1 MRLYSLLTVVIAA
14 ALFPVARGLAAPQ
27 RVMSLN
33 LCADQMVLDLLP
45 PERITSVSWLARE
58 GYGSYLAEKASH
70 VAINYG
76 TAEEVLAQQPDLV
89 IAGLYTAT
97 TTRMLLKQVGAP
109 LIELPPAEDFDAIR
123 ANARLIGR
131 ALGEEARAEAEIREM
146 DATLAELAA
155 TAPKRRIVIAGW
167 DGSGAVPG
175 AKTLFAAIL
184 NAAGAENIAVGH
196 GNEGYVRFDLEQLLV
211 SHPDLLAYGDSN
223 ASMPAI
229 RTENRRH
236 PALRRLYDGRE
247 FIYPQLLYTCGL
259 PQSAQAARE
268 LRKAM
273 TDMLAKS
280 AGGP

>member
-1 MRLYSLLTVVIAA
+1 MRLYSLLITMIVV
-14 ALFPVARGLAAPQ
+14 ALFPAARGFAAPQ

-58 GYGSYLAEKASH
+58 GYGSYLAAKASH

-89 IAGLYTAT
+89 VAGLYTAT
-97 TTRMLLKQVGAP
+97 TTRMLLKRVGAP

-123 ANARLIGR
+123 ANTRLIGR
-131 ALGEEARAEAEIREM
+131 ALGEEAKAEAEIREM

-175 AKTLFAAIL
+175 PKTLFTAIL
-184 NAAGAENIAVGH
+184 NAAGAENIAVNH
-196 GNEGYVRFDLEQLLV
+196 GGEGYAKFDLEQLLLA
-211 SHPDLLAYGDSN
+211 HPDLLAYGDSN
-223 ASMPAI
+223 TSKPSI
-229 RTENRRH
+229 RTEGRRH
-236 PALRRLYDGRE
+236 PALRHRYAGRE
-247 FIYPQLLYTCGL
+247 FIYPELLYTCGL
-259 PQSAQAARE
+259 PQSAEAAKE

-273 TDMLAKS
+273 TDMLAQP